1 MKHLI
6 ETYERIYRRLI
17 PAVIAVPLALMTIIV
32 FFNAIG
38 RKIGT
43 PFPLTVEAV
52 EALIVV
58 SVYFGVALVALEKGH
73 VNVTFATEKLSPTVN
88 RLIDGL
94 GHLVAFATFA
104 YLSVSAWFI
113 AIESIRIMEYRLAV
127 ARFPLWPF
135 KTLFALGLT
144 FMSIQ
149 LFFNAYK
156 FLFLPEMGD
165 GHSKEEKPK

>member
-1 MKHLI
+1 MKSLI
-6 ETYERIYRRLI
+6 EAYERIYRKWI
-17 PAVIAVPLALMTIIV
+17 PGVIAVPLAVITIIV

-38 RKIGT
+38 RKLGV
-43 PFPLTVEAV
+43 PFPLTVESV

-73 VNVTFATEKLSPTVN
+73 VNVTFATEKLSPRVN
-88 RLIDGL
+88 EIIDGL
-94 GHLVAFATFA
+94 GHIVAFLTFA
-104 YLSVSAWFI
+104 FLTVSAWVI
-113 AIESIRIMEYRLAV
+113 AADSIKILEYRLAV

-156 FLFLPEMGD
+156 FLFLREAGRE
-165 GHSKEEKPK
+165 SVQQ

>member
-1 MKHLI
+1 MKDLI
-6 ETYERIYRRLI
+6 ETYERIYRRFI

-156 FLFLPEMGD
+156 FLFLPEMGNS
-165 GHSKEEKPK
+165 HSKEEKPK

>member
-1 MKHLI
+1 MKSLI
-6 ETYERIYRRLI
+6 EAYERIYRKWI
-17 PAVIAVPLALMTIIV
+17 PGVIAVPLAVITIIV

-38 RKIGT
+38 RKIGV
-43 PFPLTVEAV
+43 PFPLTVESV

-73 VNVTFATEKLSPTVN
+73 VNVTFATEKLSPRVN
-88 RLIDGL
+88 EIIDGL
-94 GHLVAFATFA
+94 GHIVAFLTFA
-104 YLSVSAWFI
+104 FLTVSAWVI
-113 AIESIRIMEYRLAV
+113 AADSIKILEYRLAV

-156 FLFLPEMGD
+156 FLFLREAGRE
-165 GHSKEEKPK
+165 SVQQ

>member
-1 MKHLI
+1 
-6 ETYERIYRRLI
+6 
-17 PAVIAVPLALMTIIV
+17 
-32 FFNAIG
+32 
-38 RKIGT
+38 
-43 PFPLTVEAV
+43 V

-73 VNVTFATEKLSPTVN
+73 VNVTFATEKLGPQVN
-88 RLIDGL
+88 RYLDGF
-94 GHLVAFATFA
+94 GHLLAFATFA
-104 YLSVSAWFI
+104 FLTVAAWSI
-113 AIESIRIMEYRLAV
+113 AIESIKIFEYRLAV

-156 FLFLPEMGD
+156 YLFIN
-165 GHSKEEKPK
+165 KESTAEASAT

>member
-1 MKHLI
+1 MKSLI
-6 ETYERIYRRLI
+6 NAYERIYRKWI
-17 PAVIAVPLALMTIIV
+17 PGIIAVPLVLITIIV

-38 RKIGT
+38 RKLGV
-43 PFPLTVEAV
+43 PFPLTVESV

-73 VNVTFATEKLSPTVN
+73 VNVTFATEKLSPRAN
-88 RLIDGL
+88 EIIDGL
-94 GHLVAFATFA
+94 GHIVAFLTFA
-104 YLSVSAWFI
+104 FLTVSAWFI
-113 AIESIRIMEYRLAV
+113 AADSIKILEYRLAV

-156 FLFLPEMGD
+156 FLFLREAG
-165 GHSKEEKPK
+165 KESVQQ

>member
-6 ETYERIYRRLI
+6 ETYERIYRRFI

>member
-1 MKHLI
+1 MF
-6 ETYERIYRRLI
+6 
-17 PAVIAVPLALMTIIV
+17 

>member
-43 PFPLTVEAV
+43 PFPLTVESV

-156 FLFLPEMGD
+156 FLFLPEMAGSP
-165 GHSKEEKPK
+165 SKGKEPK

>member
-6 ETYERIYRRLI
+6 ETYERIYRRFI

-113 AIESIRIMEYRLAV
+113 AIESIKIMEYRLAV

-156 FLFLPEMGD
+156 FLFLPEMG
-165 GHSKEEKPK
+165 GSHSKGEESK

>member
-1 MKHLI
+1 MKNLI
-6 ETYERIYRRLI
+6 EAYERIYRKWI
-17 PAVIAVPLALMTIIV
+17 PGVIAVPLALITIIV

-38 RKIGT
+38 RKFGV
-43 PFPLTVEAV
+43 PFPLTVESV

-58 SVYFGVALVALEKGH
+58 SVYFGVALVSLEKGH
-73 VNVTFATEKLSPTVN
+73 VNVTFATEKLSPRAN
-88 RLIDGL
+88 EIIDGL
-94 GHLVAFATFA
+94 GHIVAFLTFA
-104 YLSVSAWFI
+104 FLTVSAWVI
-113 AIESIRIMEYRLAV
+113 AADSIRIMEYRLAV

-156 FLFLPEMGD
+156 FLFLREAGRE
-165 GHSKEEKPK
+165 GLQR

>member
-1 MKHLI
+1 MKDLI
-6 ETYERIYRRLI
+6 ETYERIYRRFI

-127 ARFPLWPF
+127 ARFQLWPF

-156 FLFLPEMGD
+156 FLFLP
-165 GHSKEEKPK
+165 

>member
-1 MKHLI
+1 M
-6 ETYERIYRRLI
+6 
-17 PAVIAVPLALMTIIV
+17 
-32 FFNAIG
+32 
-38 RKIGT
+38 
-43 PFPLTVEAV
+43 
-52 EALIVV
+52 
-58 SVYFGVALVALEKGH
+58 
-73 VNVTFATEKLSPTVN
+73 TFATEKLSPTVN

>member
-88 RLIDGL
+88 RLIDWL

-156 FLFLPEMGD
+156 FLFLPEMAGSP
-165 GHSKEEKPK
+165 SKGKEPK

>member
-1 MKHLI
+1 MKDLI
-6 ETYERIYRRLI
+6 ETYERIYRRFI

-104 YLSVSAWFI
+104 YLSVSAW
-113 AIESIRIMEYRLAV
+113 
-127 ARFPLWPF
+127 
-135 KTLFALGLT
+135 
-144 FMSIQ
+144 
-149 LFFNAYK
+149 
-156 FLFLPEMGD
+156 
-165 GHSKEEKPK
+165 

>member
-1 MKHLI
+1 MKDLI
-6 ETYERIYRRLI
+6 ETYERIYRRFI

-165 GHSKEEKPK
+165 SHSKEEKPK

>member
-1 MKHLI
+1 MKSLI
-6 ETYERIYRRLI
+6 EAYERIYRKWI
-17 PAVIAVPLALMTIIV
+17 PGVISVPLALITIIV

-38 RKIGT
+38 RKIGV

-73 VNVTFATEKLSPTVN
+73 VNVTFATEKLSPRAN
-88 RLIDGL
+88 EIIDGL
-94 GHLVAFATFA
+94 GHIVAFLTFA
-104 YLSVSAWFI
+104 FLTVSAWVI
-113 AIESIRIMEYRLAV
+113 AADSIRIMEYRLAV

-156 FLFLPEMGD
+156 FLFLREAG
-165 GHSKEEKPK
+165 KESPQQ

>member
-1 MKHLI
+1 
-6 ETYERIYRRLI
+6 
-17 PAVIAVPLALMTIIV
+17 
-32 FFNAIG
+32 
-38 RKIGT
+38 
-43 PFPLTVEAV
+43 VEAV

-73 VNVTFATEKLSPTVN
+73 VNVTFATEKLSPRAN
-88 RLIDGL
+88 EIIDGL
-94 GHLVAFATFA
+94 GHIVAFLTFA
-104 YLSVSAWFI
+104 FLTVSAWVI
-113 AIESIRIMEYRLAV
+113 AADSIRIMEYRLAV

-156 FLFLPEMGD
+156 FLFLREAG
-165 GHSKEEKPK
+165 KESPQQ

>member
-1 MKHLI
+1 MKDLI
-6 ETYERIYRRLI
+6 ETYERIYRRFI

-156 FLFLPEMGD
+156 FLFLPEMAG

>member
-1 MKHLI
+1 MKSLI
-6 ETYERIYRRLI
+6 EAYERIYRKWI
-17 PAVIAVPLALMTIIV
+17 PGIIAVPLVLITIIV

-38 RKIGT
+38 RKLGV
-43 PFPLTVEAV
+43 PFPLTVESV

-73 VNVTFATEKLSPTVN
+73 VNVTFATEKLSPRSN
-88 RLIDGL
+88 EIIDGL
-94 GHLVAFATFA
+94 GHIVAFLTFA
-104 YLSVSAWFI
+104 FLTVSAWFI
-113 AIESIRIMEYRLAV
+113 AAVSIKILEYRLAV

-135 KTLFALGLT
+135 KTLFAIGLT

-156 FLFLPEMGD
+156 FLFLREAG
-165 GHSKEEKPK
+165 KESVQQ

>member
-1 MKHLI
+1 MKSLI
-6 ETYERIYRRLI
+6 EAYERVYRKWI
-17 PAVIAVPLALMTIIV
+17 PGVISVPLALITIIV

-38 RKIGT
+38 RKIGV

-73 VNVTFATEKLSPTVN
+73 VNVTFATEKLSPRAN
-88 RLIDGL
+88 EIIDGL
-94 GHLVAFATFA
+94 GHIVAFLTFA
-104 YLSVSAWFI
+104 FLTVSAWVI
-113 AIESIRIMEYRLAV
+113 AADSIRIMEYRLAV

-156 FLFLPEMGD
+156 FLFLREAG
-165 GHSKEEKPK
+165 KESPQQ

>member
-1 MKHLI
+1 MKDII
-6 ETYERIYRRLI
+6 ETYERIYRRFI

>member
-1 MKHLI
+1 MEKFI
-6 ETYERIYRRLI
+6 ESYERLYRRVI
-17 PAVIAVPLALMTIIV
+17 PAVISLPLALMTVIV

-38 RKIGT
+38 RKAGF
-43 PFPLTVEAV
+43 PFPLTVESV

-58 SVYFGVALVALEKGH
+58 SVYFGVALVALEHGH
-73 VNVTFATEKLSPTVN
+73 VNVTFATQRLSPRVN
-88 RLIDGL
+88 RYLDGI
-94 GHLVAFATFA
+94 GHLLAFATFA
-104 YLSVSAWFI
+104 FLSVAAWAI
-113 AIESIRIMEYRLAV
+113 ALESIKILEYRLAV

-156 FLFLPEMGD
+156 YLFINKDPPAD
-165 GHSKEEKPK
+165 APQS

>member
-43 PFPLTVEAV
+43 PFPLTVESV

>member
-1 MKHLI
+1 MKSLI
-6 ETYERIYRRLI
+6 EAYERIYRKWI
-17 PAVIAVPLALMTIIV
+17 PGIIAVPLVLITIIV

-38 RKIGT
+38 RKLGV
-43 PFPLTVEAV
+43 PFPLTVESV

-73 VNVTFATEKLSPTVN
+73 VNVTFATEKLSPRSN
-88 RLIDGL
+88 EIIDGL
-94 GHLVAFATFA
+94 GHIVAFLTFA
-104 YLSVSAWFI
+104 FLTVSAWLI
-113 AIESIRIMEYRLAV
+113 AADSIKILEYRLAV

-135 KTLFALGLT
+135 KTLFAIGLT

-156 FLFLPEMGD
+156 FLFLREAG
-165 GHSKEEKPK
+165 KESVQQ

>member
-1 MKHLI
+1 MKSLI
-6 ETYERIYRRLI
+6 EAYERVYRKWI
-17 PAVIAVPLALMTIIV
+17 PGVISVPLALITSIV

-38 RKIGT
+38 RKIGV

-73 VNVTFATEKLSPTVN
+73 VNVTFATEKLSPRAN
-88 RLIDGL
+88 EIIDGL
-94 GHLVAFATFA
+94 GHIVAFLTFA
-104 YLSVSAWFI
+104 FLTVSAWVI
-113 AIESIRIMEYRLAV
+113 AADSIRIMEYRLAV

-156 FLFLPEMGD
+156 FLFLREAG
-165 GHSKEEKPK
+165 KESPQQ

>member
-1 MKHLI
+1 MKSLI
-6 ETYERIYRRLI
+6 EAYERIYRKWI
-17 PAVIAVPLALMTIIV
+17 PGIIAVPLALITIIV

-38 RKIGT
+38 RKLGV
-43 PFPLTVEAV
+43 PFPLTVESV

-73 VNVTFATEKLSPTVN
+73 VNVTFATEKLSPRVN
-88 RLIDGL
+88 EIIDGL
-94 GHLVAFATFA
+94 GHIVAFFTFA
-104 YLSVSAWFI
+104 FLTVSAWYI
-113 AIESIRIMEYRLAV
+113 AADSIKILEYRLAV

-156 FLFLPEMGD
+156 FLFLREAG
-165 GHSKEEKPK
+165 KENVQQ

>member
-156 FLFLPEMGD
+156 FLFLPEMAGSP
-165 GHSKEEKPK
+165 SKGKEPK

>member
-1 MKHLI
+1 MKDLI
-6 ETYERIYRRLI
+6 ETYERIYRRFI

-73 VNVTFATEKLSPTVN
+73 VNVPFATEKLSPTVN

-104 YLSVSAWFI
+104 YLSVYAWFI

>member
-1 MKHLI
+1 MKPLI

-156 FLFLPEMGD
+156 FLFLPEMAGSP
-165 GHSKEEKPK
+165 SKGKEPK

>member
-156 FLFLPEMGD
+156 FLFLPEMAGS
-165 GHSKEEKPK
+165 HSKGKEPK

>member
-1 MKHLI
+1 MKDLI
-6 ETYERIYRRLI
+6 ETYERIYRRFI

-43 PFPLTVEAV
+43 PFPLTVESV

-113 AIESIRIMEYRLAV
+113 AIESIKIMEYRLAV

-156 FLFLPEMGD
+156 FLFLPEMD
-165 GHSKEEKPK
+165 GSHSKGEESK

>member
-1 MKHLI
+1 MKDLI
-6 ETYERIYRRLI
+6 ETYERIYRRFI

-156 FLFLPEMGD
+156 FLFLPEMAGS
-165 GHSKEEKPK
+165 HSKGKEPK

>member
-1 MKHLI
+1 MKDLI
-6 ETYERIYRRLI
+6 ETYERIYRRFI

-156 FLFLPEMGD
+156 FLFIPEMGD

>member
-1 MKHLI
+1 MKSLI
-6 ETYERIYRRLI
+6 EAYERIYRKWI
-17 PAVIAVPLALMTIIV
+17 PGVIAVPLAVITIIV

-38 RKIGT
+38 RKIGV
-43 PFPLTVEAV
+43 PFPLTVESV

-73 VNVTFATEKLSPTVN
+73 VNVTFATEKLSPRVN
-88 RLIDGL
+88 EIIDGL
-94 GHLVAFATFA
+94 GHIVAFLTFA
-104 YLSVSAWFI
+104 FLTVSAWVI
-113 AIESIRIMEYRLAV
+113 AADSIKILEYRLAV

-156 FLFLPEMGD
+156 FLFLREAGRE
-165 GHSKEEKPK
+165 SVRQ